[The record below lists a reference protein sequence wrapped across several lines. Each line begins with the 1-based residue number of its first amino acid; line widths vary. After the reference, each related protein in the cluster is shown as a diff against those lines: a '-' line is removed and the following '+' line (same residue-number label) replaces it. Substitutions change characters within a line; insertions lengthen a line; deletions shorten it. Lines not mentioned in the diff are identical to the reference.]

1 MKFFNSTLFAG
12 FCLFGMCGC
21 GLESMV
27 GHQRHS
33 LPTEW
38 KHAGGFPV
46 GSADRDLAHWWN
58 RFEDPTLTKVI
69 AEALKNSP
77 NMASASA
84 RVRESQARRSSEAAA
99 LFPTLSGST
108 SVASST
114 SWFDAG
120 GQDSQSS
127 SAARLNAAWEVDL
140 FGKRRS
146 SLEAAAAQ
154 LGATQENFRSVQAA
168 LASEIAIAYTTL
180 RVNEAGLQVLL
191 RTIKTREETSRLANW
206 RKDAGEADSL
216 ESDQAVTSLE
226 QARAGQPALEQSIS
240 QTRNLIARLSGEN
253 PGALDALLGAGKQAI
268 PNPSR
273 TLAIGIPADTLRQRP
288 DVRIAGYQLLAAA
301 ATSRVVQA
309 ERFPTLSLTGSL
321 GVNALG
327 AGKIFNPETTTAGVI
342 AGLSGPIFDAGR
354 IRSNIQAQSAVEE
367 QTFQNYRSTILTAL
381 SEVEDS
387 LIACR
392 RTTER
397 LVILEKAT
405 AAARE
410 AAGLAQQRYEAGVT
424 DILTVLDAQ
433 RSLLGLE
440 DSLFSTRASRAIA
453 YIRLYKALGGG
464 WS

>member
-1 MKFFNSTLFAG
+1 MKFFNTTLFAG
-12 FCLFGMCGC
+12 LCLFGINGC
-21 GLESMV
+21 GLDSMV
-27 GHQRHS
+27 LHRRAS

-38 KHAGGFPV
+38 KNAGGFPV
-46 GSADRDLAHWWN
+46 GSADRDLAQWWN
-58 RFEDPTLTKVI
+58 RFEDRTLTQVI
-69 AEALKNSP
+69 AEALKNNP
-77 NMASASA
+77 GVASATA
-84 RVRESQARRSSEAAA
+84 RVRESQARRNSEAAT
-99 LFPTLSGST
+99 LFPTLNGLASAG
-108 SVASST
+108 SST
-114 SWFDAG
+114 AWADAG
-120 GQDSQSS
+120 GHDSQSS
-127 SAARLNAAWEVDL
+127 SAARINAVWEVDL

-146 SLEAAAAQ
+146 SIEAAAAQ
-154 LGATQENFRSVQAA
+154 LGATQENFRAVQAA

-180 RVNEAGLQVLL
+180 RVNEAGLEVLL

-206 RKDAGEADSL
+206 RKEAGEADSL
-216 ESDQAVTSLE
+216 ESNQALTSLE
-226 QARAGQPALEQSIS
+226 QARAAQPAFEQAIS
-240 QTRNLIARLSGEN
+240 QTRNLLARLSGQN
-253 PGALDALLGAGKQAI
+253 PGALDAMLGTGKQAI

-288 DVRIAGYQLLAAA
+288 DVRIAGFQLLAAA
-301 ATSRVVQA
+301 ATSRAVQA
-309 ERFPTLSLTGSL
+309 ERFPSLNLSGSL

-327 AGKIFNPETTTAGVI
+327 AGKLFNPETTTAGVI

-367 QTFQNYRSTILTAL
+367 QACQNYRSAILTAL

-397 LVILEKAT
+397 LEILERAT

-440 DSLFSTRASRAIA
+440 DSLFSIRASRTIA
-453 YIRLYKALGGG
+453 FIQLYKALGGG